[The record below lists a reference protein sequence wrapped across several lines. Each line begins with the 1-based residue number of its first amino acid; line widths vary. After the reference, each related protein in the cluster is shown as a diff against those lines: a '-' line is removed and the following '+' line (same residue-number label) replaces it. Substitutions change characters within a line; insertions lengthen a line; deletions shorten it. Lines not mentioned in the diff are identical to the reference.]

1 MSVEQKKFLKKLRR
15 EKLLVLFIQIFI
27 VIGFFA
33 IWEFLA
39 AKGFINTFIYSSPSR
54 MVATIKELVLANN
67 LFNHIWRTLYEI
79 IISFILGG
87 SLGIIIA
94 IILYEF
100 KFLAKVVEPFLI
112 LLNSMPKV
120 ALGPLI
126 IIIAGANLKS
136 VILMALLINLIVTI
150 ITIYN
155 GLKNTDVNKIKLLQ
169 SFNASKLQTLFY
181 LVLPNSFSTIVSSLK
196 LNVSMT
202 LIGVIMG
209 EFLVSKEGIGYLII
223 YGTQIFNLNLVMSG
237 IFILLIISFILY
249 GIVTILERK
258 LDIKA

>member
-1 MSVEQKKFLKKLRR
+1 MSAEQKQYLRKIRR
-15 EKLLVLFIQIFI
+15 EKILVLFFQIFI
-27 VIGFFA
+27 VISFFFL
-33 IWEFLA
+33 WEFLA
-39 AKGFINTFIYSSPSR
+39 QKELINTFIYSSPSR
-54 MVATIKELVLANN
+54 MLITIKDLIITNN

-87 SLGIIIA
+87 SLGIIVA
-94 IILYEF
+94 IILYEC
-100 KFLAKVVEPFLI
+100 KFLAKIVEPFLI

-126 IIIAGANLKS
+126 IIIAGANIKS
-136 VILMALLINLIVTI
+136 VIIMALLINLIVTI

-155 GLKNTDVNKIKLLQ
+155 GFKNTDLNKIRLLQ
-169 SFNASKLQTLFY
+169 SFKSTKLQTLFY
-181 LVLPNSFSTIVSSLK
+181 LIIPNSFSIIISSLK

-237 IFILLIISFILY
+237 IFILLIISFLLY
-249 GIVTILERK
+249 GIVTLIEKK
-258 LDIKA
+258 LNINI